1 MRVFVSAPLPGDAV
15 DLLRRHAEVVV
26 GEGLGVRGATFL
38 EGAPHFDAALTL
50 LTDRV
55 DGELLRRCPKLRL
68 VANMA
73 VGVDNV
79 DLSACR
85 EAGVT
90 VTNTPDVLTE
100 ATADLAFGLLLATAR
115 RIAEGDRGIR
125 AGDFPPWTPTTMLG
139 TRVFGGT
146 LGLVGFGR
154 IGQAMARRA
163 RGFGIHA
170 LYTQRTRLP
179 ENLERATG
187 ARYLP
192 LDALVAEADFVS
204 LHCPLTDETR
214 KLISAERLARMK
226 PGAIVVNTA
235 RGGCVDE
242 AALIAALESGH
253 LGGAGLDVFED
264 EPRVPARLAALPNVV
279 LTPHVA
285 SADRSTREA
294 MARLAA
300 ENVVAFVQGLPLRTP
315 VGAYRFA
322 RMSAKA
328 VS

>member
-15 DLLRRHAEVVV
+15 ELLQRHADVVV
-26 GEGLGVRGATFL
+26 GETGVGVRGAAFL
-38 EGAPHFDAALTL
+38 ESAPHFDAALTL

-55 DGELLRRCPKLRL
+55 DAELLRRCPRLRL

-79 DLSACR
+79 DLGACR

-115 RIAEGDRGIR
+115 RIAEGDRRIR

-146 LGLVGFGR
+146 LGLIGFGR
-154 IGQAMARRA
+154 IGQAVARRA
-163 RGFGIHA
+163 RGFGMHA

-179 ENLERATG
+179 ESLERATG
-187 ARYLP
+187 ASYLP
-192 LDALVAEADFVS
+192 LDALLAQADFVS

-214 KLISAERLARMK
+214 KLLSAERLAQMK
-226 PGAIVVNTA
+226 AGALVVNTA

-285 SADRSTREA
+285 SADRTTREA

-300 ENVVAFVQGLPLRTP
+300 ENVVAFVQGLPVRTP
-315 VGAYRFA
+315 VA
-322 RMSAKA
+322 
-328 VS
+328 